1 MESTNVHGGE
11 PGARTDDA
19 ADPGRKAGWFFA
31 LFVATIVSTSV
42 LLYVGVAT
50 HANHPPASLLEAIE
64 QIAIVVMLCLTWFV
78 GLDAARATPS
88 ESSEPGPRWRK
99 WLQHC
104 MTWLGKPSWRLYLVM
119 AAPAL
124 LFAFAMHR
132 NYNPAVFAMALAAIF
147 VAAEHFSSIGEAK
160 KGLDKTQG
168 RLKETGDRLEQ
179 ALVKSQTSIDT
190 LLNADGIGKWRR
202 HVYRAYRDAKER
214 IDAVIREFDID
225 DLWWELDGNWNEYF
239 AAPLDEAKGPTL
251 YQALVGTGSKNNAKG
266 ADKVH
271 FVGDIEVRTPGIEH
285 GYPAFGNLLGLT
297 WWLVVIHESM
307 ETRRN
312 GDGLTGSD
320 ETSSLYALRAA
331 LRGCMPSVTASTR
344 SSSAKSRTRLPSDC

>member
-1 MESTNVHGGE
+1 
-11 PGARTDDA
+11 
-19 ADPGRKAGWFFA
+19 
-31 LFVATIVSTSV
+31 
-42 LLYVGVAT
+42 
-50 HANHPPASLLEAIE
+50 
-64 QIAIVVMLCLTWFV
+64 
-78 GLDAARATPS
+78 
-88 ESSEPGPRWRK
+88 
-99 WLQHC
+99 
-104 MTWLGKPSWRLYLVM
+104 
-119 AAPAL
+119 
-124 LFAFAMHR
+124 
-132 NYNPAVFAMALAAIF
+132 MALAAIF

-312 GDGLTGSD
+312 GDGSTGSD
-320 ETSSLYALRAA
+320 ENFIVVRVASSASWMHAIGDSVYQVIEREKPYPTSVRLLSDGVPEGARRQRLSQWAHDDIRRTGRRGCDGEEYVCAVLRLAA
-331 LRGCMPSVTASTR
+331 LDPSGKARLVEDNELTDGHLAEVLSELGMPAWLEQEKKDNGRVRTEQVCVQLFRRFIRQSTGR
-344 SSSAKSRTRLPSDC
+344 ETVYVSDLLDVLI